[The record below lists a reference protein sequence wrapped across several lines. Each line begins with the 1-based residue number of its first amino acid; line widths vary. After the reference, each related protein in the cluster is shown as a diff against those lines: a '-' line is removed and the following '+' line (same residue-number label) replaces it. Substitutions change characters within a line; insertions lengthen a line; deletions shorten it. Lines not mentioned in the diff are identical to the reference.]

1 MGAICA
7 TGHYLVVAK
16 VGERLSVSKQAKQS
30 FHIKNNFCEE
40 LEYAGLWSIHHL
52 VSAND
57 IS

>member
-40 LEYAGLWSIHHL
+40 LEYAGL
-52 VSAND
+52 
-57 IS
+57 